1 MKTDNFWIGIS
12 SQPLPVSEAM
22 QWAGSDPGCGAV
34 VSFAGNARNSPGRL
48 PDGSQSPEGSRL
60 LNADEPSPDQ
70 KKEPK
75 TNPENELG
83 AQPKEVTALMYEAFE
98 SEVLPRLEA
107 LARKVIK
114 KWPDIARLALLHR
127 TGTLQTGETAVLVIA
142 AAPHR
147 QSAFEAA
154 KYGIDTL
161 KATMPIWKK
170 EIFED
175 GESWGLTAQHIE
187 EL

>member
-22 QWAGSDPGCGAV
+22 QWAGSDPGCGAL

-48 PDGSQSPEGSRL
+48 PDDSPTGGSQI
-60 LNADEPSPDQ
+60 
-70 KKEPK
+70 
-75 TNPENELG
+75 PENSEPPS
-83 AQPKEVTALMYEAFE
+83 QKEVTALVYEAYE

-107 LARKVIK
+107 LAKKVIE